1 MEATN
6 AKPTWKKVATAAMVV
21 GWIAVVFAWYSGR
34 LTARNSTDRKTVY
47 EVKIDAG
54 TAIAEEVAKRMTVSK
69 TVEPAV
75 AYDKEGNKLQ
85 DIPANTRVAYDPG
98 SGPVNQGPEIMLRA
112 AIENPATRDFV
123 NAEVVYIPARKL
135 EKGTAAVQSSPP
147 ATATLASL
155 NTAPDPTGPQFV
167 LRVVN
172 NSSDTVDLTCKTES
186 DVTVSWT
193 GESFV
198 PPGKNRKYPFNQTV
212 RCRIVGSVT
221 DQETQLLSND
231 TTIELHN

>member
-85 DIPANTRVAYDPG
+85 DIPAK
-98 SGPVNQGPEIMLRA
+98 
-112 AIENPATRDFV
+112 
-123 NAEVVYIPARKL
+123 KL

-198 PPGKNRKYPFNQTV
+198 PPGKNRKYPFNQPV
-212 RCRIVGSVT
+212 RCRI
-221 DQETQLLSND
+221 
-231 TTIELHN
+231 